1 MRCRDETYCLVRTL
15 RSEELG
21 ELRFWRQHYLRISA
35 LLVAGLC
42 AAMNVPQ
49 TASPPVST
57 PTKEHSFGRRLTIEG
72 VPNAGQVTA
81 NLYRGGQPTTT
92 GFQALA
98 NMGINIVVDQ
108 RGSREGESERVAK
121 LGMRYVSIPWHCP
134 FPKDETFA
142 RFLILLRQNPGKK
155 VFVHCRLGDDRTGM
169 MVAAYRMA
177 EQNWT
182 AAEAKKEMEA
192 FGFSMPHHLI
202 CPSLSSYLEGFPQ
215 RFKSDPAFDRLRA
228 PVASPAP

>member
-1 MRCRDETYCLVRTL
+1 
-15 RSEELG
+15 
-21 ELRFWRQHYLRISA
+21 
-35 LLVAGLC
+35 
-42 AAMNVPQ
+42 MNVPQ

-92 GFQALA
+92 GFEALA

-108 RGSREGESERVAK
+108 RGLREGESERVAK

-202 CPSLSSYLEGFPQ
+202 CPSLSSYEESFPQ
-215 RFKSDPAFDRLRA
+215 RFNSDPGFDGLRA
-228 PVASPAP
+228 PAQ

>member
-1 MRCRDETYCLVRTL
+1 MRCRDETYCLVRTS
-15 RSEELG
+15 RSGELG
-21 ELRFWRQHYLRISA
+21 KLRFWRQHYLRISA

-92 GFQALA
+92 GFEVLA

-192 FGFSMPHHLI
+192 FGFSRPHHLI
-202 CPSLSSYLEGFPQ
+202 CPSLSSYEESFPQ
-215 RFKSDPAFDRLRA
+215 RFNSDPGFDGLHA
-228 PVASPAP
+228 PAQ

>member
-15 RSEELG
+15 RSEELRK
-21 ELRFWRQHYLRISA
+21 LRFWRQHYLRISA

-92 GFQALA
+92 GFEALA

-121 LGMRYVSIPWHCP
+121 LGMRYISIPWHCP
-134 FPKDETFA
+134 FPRDETFA
-142 RFLILLRQNPGKK
+142 RFLLLLRQNPGKK

-202 CPSLSSYLEGFPQ
+202 CPSLSSYEESFPQ
-215 RFKSDPAFDRLRA
+215 RFNSDPGFDGLRA
-228 PVASPAP
+228 PAQ

>member
-1 MRCRDETYCLVRTL
+1 MRCRDETYCLVRTS
-15 RSEELG
+15 RSGELG
-21 ELRFWRQHYLRISA
+21 KLRFWRQHYLRISA

-92 GFQALA
+92 GFEVLA
-98 NMGINIVVDQ
+98 NMGINIVVDL
-108 RGSREGESERVAK
+108 RGSRESESERVAK

-192 FGFSMPHHLI
+192 FGFSRPHHLI
-202 CPSLSSYLEGFPQ
+202 CPSLSSYEESFPQ
-215 RFKSDPAFDRLRA
+215 RFNSDPGFDGLRA
-228 PVASPAP
+228 PAQ

>member
-1 MRCRDETYCLVRTL
+1 
-15 RSEELG
+15 
-21 ELRFWRQHYLRISA
+21 LRFWRQHYLRISA

-42 AAMNVPQ
+42 AAINVPQ
-49 TASPPVST
+49 TASPPVSS

-92 GFQALA
+92 GFEALA

-202 CPSLSSYLEGFPQ
+202 CPSLSSYEESFPQ
-215 RFKSDPAFDRLRA
+215 RFNFDPGFDGLRA
-228 PVASPAP
+228 PAR

>member
-1 MRCRDETYCLVRTL
+1 LQFR
-15 RSEELG
+15 
-21 ELRFWRQHYLRISA
+21 RQRYSYLAISTV
-35 LLVAGLC
+35 LVAGLC
-42 AAMNVPQ
+42 AAGNAPQ
-49 TASPPVST
+49 TVSPPASI
-57 PTKEHSFGRRLTIEG
+57 PTEEHSLGRRLTIEG

-81 NLYRGGQPTTT
+81 NLYRGGQPTGT
-92 GFQALA
+92 GFDALA
-98 NMGINIVVDQ
+98 SMGINIVVDL

-121 LGMRYVSIPWHCP
+121 LGMRYVAIPWHCP

-177 EQNWT
+177 EQSWT
-182 AAEAKKEMEA
+182 ATEAKKEMEA

-202 CPSLSSYLEGFPQ
+202 CPSLSSYEETFPQ
-215 RFKSDPAFDRLRA
+215 RLNSDPVFDSLRA
-228 PVASPAP
+228 PTAPSAR

>member
-1 MRCRDETYCLVRTL
+1 
-15 RSEELG
+15 
-21 ELRFWRQHYLRISA
+21 LRFWRQHYLRISA

-92 GFQALA
+92 GFEALA

-108 RGSREGESERVAK
+108 RGLREGESERVAK

-202 CPSLSSYLEGFPQ
+202 CPSLSSYEESFPQ
-215 RFKSDPAFDRLRA
+215 RFNSDPGFDGLRA
-228 PVASPAP
+228 PAQ

>member
-1 MRCRDETYCLVRTL
+1 
-15 RSEELG
+15 
-21 ELRFWRQHYLRISA
+21 LRFWRQHYLRISA

-42 AAMNVPQ
+42 AAMNLPQ
-49 TASPPVST
+49 TASPPVAT

-92 GFQALA
+92 GFEALA

-108 RGSREGESERVAK
+108 RGSREGESERVSK

-202 CPSLSSYLEGFPQ
+202 CPSLSSYEESFPQ
-215 RFKSDPAFDRLRA
+215 RFNSDPEFDGLRA
-228 PVASPAP
+228 PAR

>member
-15 RSEELG
+15 RSEELRK
-21 ELRFWRQHYLRISA
+21 LRFWRQHYLRISA

-92 GFQALA
+92 GFEALA
-98 NMGINIVVDQ
+98 SMGINIVVDL

-121 LGMRYVSIPWHCP
+121 LGMRYVAIPWHCP

-202 CPSLSSYLEGFPQ
+202 CPSLSSYRGKLPSAVQ
-215 RFKSDPAFDRLRA
+215 IRSC
-228 PVASPAP
+228 V

>member
-1 MRCRDETYCLVRTL
+1 
-15 RSEELG
+15 
-21 ELRFWRQHYLRISA
+21 
-35 LLVAGLC
+35 
-42 AAMNVPQ
+42 
-49 TASPPVST
+49 
-57 PTKEHSFGRRLTIEG
+57 

-92 GFQALA
+92 GFEALA

-202 CPSLSSYLEGFPQ
+202 CPSLSSYEETFPQ
-215 RFKSDPAFDRLRA
+215 RLNSDPVFDSLRA
-228 PVASPAP
+228 PTAPSAR

>member
-1 MRCRDETYCLVRTL
+1 LQFR
-15 RSEELG
+15 
-21 ELRFWRQHYLRISA
+21 RQRYSYLAISTV
-35 LLVAGLC
+35 LVAGLC
-42 AAMNVPQ
+42 AAGNAPQ
-49 TASPPVST
+49 TVSPPASI
-57 PTKEHSFGRRLTIEG
+57 PTEEHSLGRRLTIEG

-81 NLYRGGQPTTT
+81 NLYRGGQPTGT
-92 GFQALA
+92 GFDALA
-98 NMGINIVVDQ
+98 SMGINIVVDL

-121 LGMRYVSIPWHCP
+121 LGMRYVAIPWHCP

-142 RFLILLRQNPGKK
+142 RFLILLQQNPGKK

-182 AAEAKKEMEA
+182 ATEARKEMEA

-202 CPSLSSYLEGFPQ
+202 CPSLSSYEETFPQ
-215 RFKSDPAFDRLRA
+215 RFNSDPVFDSLRA
-228 PVASPAP
+228 PTASPAR